1 MLEVGVK
8 VPKFELEDANGS
20 KIKSSDFKGK
30 KHVIYFYPK
39 DFTPGCTTEAD
50 EFSKDYKKFKKAGIE
65 VIGISPDDVTSHK
78 KFCEKMKIEFPLL
91 ADVEK
96 EVSKSFGVWGL
107 KKFMGREY
115 MGVNRATFLVD
126 EKGKI
131 FKIYPKVKPAGHSKE
146 VLDDFNNEKGVQKPF
161 GKVPLEDLAGSG
173 AVAGSKPFG
182 NAPAFLLAAAFAA

>member
-1 MLEVGVK
+1 MISEGDT
-8 VPKFELEDANGS
+8 VPKFEVNDSNGK

-50 EFSKDYKKFKKAGIE
+50 EFSKDYKKFQKAGIE
-65 VIGISPDDVTSHK
+65 IIGISPDDVDSHK
-78 KFCEKMKIEFPLL
+78 KFCEKMGIKYPLL

-96 EVSKSFGVWGL
+96 KVSNMFGVWAK

-115 MGVNRATFLVD
+115 MGVLRSTFLVD

-131 FKIYPKVKPAGHSKE
+131 FKVYPKVKPAGHSKE
-146 VLDDFNNEKGVQKPF
+146 VLNDFIN
-161 GKVPLEDLAGSG
+161 
-173 AVAGSKPFG
+173 
-182 NAPAFLLAAAFAA
+182 